1 MSNEKKTMTLAEII
15 ASIAEEL
22 GIEAPQALANHKIES
37 VLNYIGKDEDTDEV
51 MYEFHRVVPSN
62 FTVVKLHE
70 KITDSKYARGPLVVV
85 SYAVWSGPD
94 IANAFSVLRAGI
106 MRREKLAGFTFAF
119 LVFSHQELASKFF
132 AGKHELR
139 STPITFYV
147 YNGEIK
153 QMRFSVQRSEQ
164 IDDDLNM
171 LLALH
176 KSEQIHSK
184 D

>member
-1 MSNEKKTMTLAEII
+1 MEQQRITLAQMI
-15 ASIAEEL
+15 ATIADEL
-22 GIEAPQALANHKIES
+22 GIKAPQALANHKVES
-37 VLNYIGKDEDTDEV
+37 VLNYIGKDKDTDEE

-62 FTVVKLHE
+62 FIVVKPNE
-70 KITDSKYARGPLVVV
+70 KITDTRFARGPLVVV

-106 MRREKLAGFTFAF
+106 MRREELADFTFAF
-119 LVFSHQELASKFF
+119 LVFSYQELASKFF

-153 QMRFSVQRSEQ
+153 HQRFSAQRADI
-164 IDDDLNM
+164 IDEDLNM
-171 LLALH
+171 LLAIH
-176 KSEQIHSK
+176 ANRDEQAE